1 MNRSLSEKA
10 GCGKRHPVFRPSGMR
25 RWLFGLAAVGLFF
38 SAARASETAE
48 TLETIRTATE
58 KWVETQ
64 RILSKEKRDFAL
76 AKELLAERIA
86 LLEREIESVENKIRE
101 ADASIAEAD
110 RKRDEMLEE
119 KERLLD
125 ASSVLKKLVS
135 RMEERVC
142 ALLERLPEPLR
153 QHVKPLSQRIAA
165 KSDSSR
171 QSLSERFQN
180 VVGILNEVDKFHKE
194 ITAVSEIRTLP
205 DGTSQEVAAVYVGI
219 SCGYFSNPAQTA
231 GGFGFPDENR
241 WNWTVKPEIAGSV
254 SDLIAILKNEKTA
267 SYVLLPLT
275 IQ

>member
-1 MNRSLSEKA
+1 MDRSLSDKA
-10 GCGKRHPVFRPSGMR
+10 GCGKRHPAFPPSGIR
-25 RWLFGLAAVGLFF
+25 RWLLGLAAVGLFF
-38 SAARASETAE
+38 SAARASEPAE
-48 TLETIRTATE
+48 TIETIRSATE

-64 RILSKEKRDFAL
+64 RILSKEKRDFVL

-142 ALLERLPEPLR
+142 TLLERLPEPLR

-171 QSLSERFQN
+171 PSLSERFQN

-194 ITAVSEIRTLP
+194 ITTVSEIRTLP

-219 SCGYFSNPAQTA
+219 SCGYFSNPAQTV